1 MPTLAHL
8 VPRALEGS
16 TTSGG
21 ISATAIGLIVGI
33 GVVPVFV
40 LIWVVSWLFWGYP
53 NDRNWCCMRRK
64 KKQAD
69 SESMLERESTI
80 PSQETIYEKKVYN
93 VPERPMTNPHNE
105 SGNLAGGN
113 RLTKTDP
120 RISMQTIGS
129 NSTVQVVQEPK
140 RFV

>member
-1 MPTLAHL
+1 MPALAHL
-8 VPRALEGS
+8 APRFLNGS

-21 ISATAIGLIVGI
+21 ISATSIGLIVGI
-33 GVVPVFV
+33 GIIPVFI

-69 SESMLERESTI
+69 SESMLQNESTV
-80 PSQETIYEKKVYN
+80 PSQETIHEKKAYN
-93 VPERPMTNPHNE
+93 VPERPMTNHRNE
-105 SGNLAGGN
+105 FGHSANGH